1 MYTLRYYTPLVET
14 FNRKQDDCLNVANH
28 DTGEP
33 RPRPPIY
40 PTIDNEE
47 YLCCGSTTRA
57 TTGLLS
63 AFKNHKTRKEKKKDY
78 DGQLLIK
85 QYRLIDMSDEAE
97 VYVPPTSS
105 NMLAPSSGDD
115 ADIYVDPDQ
124 TNDATIVSQLAKQ
137 GFPKGASLC

>member
-1 MYTLRYYTPLVET
+1 MTVLMLQTTTQV
-14 FNRKQDDCLNVANH
+14 NH
-28 DTGEP
+28 DHD
-33 RPRPPIY
+33 RPYIRQ
-40 PTIDNEE
+40 
-47 YLCCGSTTRA
+47 STTKNIFVA
-57 TTGLLS
+57 AVPLGLLLAYCS
-63 AFKNHKTRKEKKKDY
+63 LPQNLKTRKEKKKDY

-115 ADIYVDPDQ
+115 ADIYVDPYQ